1 MAYNISAATSPTPTT
16 TTTTAITQ
24 SPPSSTNIM
33 DFWHVLAHRAPVFV
47 WPVKFCVAMTA
58 VTYVLSILTGNV
70 SQVDRVWTFL
80 PTIYTVYYAL
90 LPLWPTIPPTFLFPH
105 TLDTLP
111 ASLKETYS
119 PRALLM
125 ASLVVSTSYSSYSL
139 SSTTPR

>member
-1 MAYNISAATSPTPTT
+1 
-16 TTTTAITQ
+16 
-24 SPPSSTNIM
+24 M
-33 DFWHVLAHRAPVFV
+33 DLWHVLAHRAPTFV
-47 WPVKFCVAMTA
+47 WPVKFCLAMTV

-90 LPLWPTIPPTFLFPH
+90 LPLWPTSAPTILFPY
-105 TLDTLP
+105 TPDTLP

-125 ASLVVSTSYSSYSL
+125 ASMVVSTLYSGVAFSAQ
-139 SSTTPR
+139 